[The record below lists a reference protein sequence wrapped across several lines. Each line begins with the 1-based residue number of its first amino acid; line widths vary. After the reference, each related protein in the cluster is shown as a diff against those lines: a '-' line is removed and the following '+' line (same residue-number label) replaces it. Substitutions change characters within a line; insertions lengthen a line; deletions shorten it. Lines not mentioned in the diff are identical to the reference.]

1 MTRGYIIS
9 IVIVAVVMGVLLI
22 PHMLGITLGQKC
34 TKMGFIPDSP
44 NWHACIARLNR
55 GVMP

>member
-22 PHMLGITLGQKC
+22 PHMLGITVVHLPFW
-34 TKMGFIPDSP
+34 GFIPDSP

-55 GVMP
+55 GLAP